1 MHTVIGCYGIIDRH
15 HSATLSYRVD
25 VEHVDGEVVGG
36 EVHGAEELLQRHH
49 SPLARLA
56 HLGKERYQV
65 RREVTN
71 ESWQVTPVHGLIS
84 NQQAL

>member
-1 MHTVIGCYGIIDRH
+1 MHSHGLLWYHKQTSQH
-15 HSATLSYRVD
+15 HSYRVD

>member
-1 MHTVIGCYGIIDRH
+1 MHKIVGCDEQTDITAPL
-15 HSATLSYRVD
+15 SLSYRVD

-65 RREVTN
+65 RREEV
-71 ESWQVTPVHGLIS
+71 VK
-84 NQQAL
+84 

>member
-1 MHTVIGCYGIIDRH
+1 MDKQTSYEH
-15 HSATLSYRVD
+15 HSYRVY

-56 HLGKERYQV
+56 HLGKERNQV
-65 RREVTN
+65 KRGVTN
-71 ESWQVTPVHGLIS
+71 GSCQVNPVHDIILY
-84 NQQAL
+84 QQAQ